1 MTKETTSFVYV
12 TYILSTPEKVFEAI
26 TKLDVARRHWGHEN
40 VSDWNPGSKWEH
52 IRRESA
58 SQ

>member
-26 TKLDVARRHWGHEN
+26 TKPDVARRYWGHEN
-40 VSDWNPGSKWEH
+40 VSEL
-52 IRRESA
+52 ESRIEMGTYPC
-58 SQ
+58 QR